1 MKKLVFSGAAILI
14 VAIFLSVY
22 LFITGRTNT
31 QVFYSEP
38 GIYCRNTGAKGLYSD
53 KESLLLDFIQ
63 KNFMGLRGE
72 FITNT
77 KDEKER
83 YTLSES
89 VGLLMN
95 YAVLTDRKDLFDLE
109 LSYLR
114 KNLFSSGGY
123 IKWRSGSDV
132 TCNASVDDLRIIGA
146 LLDAYQKWGTEN
158 FLNTALC
165 IQKAILENQV
175 KDGCLN
181 EVYDWKYN
189 TTRDITPLCYLDL
202 YQMKRLKYFDKRWE
216 EVLEKSTD
224 IISKGRINSSPFYYK
239 YYDYKGRKY
248 LHDEE
253 YEKTEGI
260 CLTYTIITSINLQ
273 ASGIPTADFLSWLKG
288 EMKKG
293 KLYAWY
299 NPNNLEPAFRMES
312 TAVYALASIYAK
324 ACGDDELSAKLIERM
339 LAFMVNDN
347 SEYHGGFGNKDT
359 RDFYSFDN
367 LTALIALAQN

>member
-1 MKKLVFSGAAILI
+1 MKKLFYLGAAILT
-14 VAIFLSVY
+14 VVLFLSVY
-22 LFITGRTNT
+22 LYISSRTKT

-38 GIYCRNTGAKGLYSD
+38 GIYCWNTSAKGLFSD
-53 KESLLLDFIQ
+53 KEKLLFDFIQ
-63 KNFMGLRGE
+63 RNFMGLRGE

-77 KDEKER
+77 KNEEGK

-89 VGLLMN
+89 VGFLMK

-109 LSYLR
+109 LSYL
-114 KNLFSSGGY
+114 KKDLLGSGGH

-146 LLDAYQKWGTEN
+146 LLDAYQKWGAEN
-158 FLNTALC
+158 YLNTAFG
-165 IQKAILENQV
+165 IQKNMLETQV

-189 TTRDITPLCYLDL
+189 ATRDITPLCYLDL
-202 YQMKRLKYFDKRWE
+202 YQMKRLKCLDKRWG

-224 IISKGRINSSPFYYK
+224 IIANGRMGSSPFYYK
-239 YYDYKGRKY
+239 YYDYKDRKY
-248 LHDEE
+248 LPDEE
-253 YEKTEGI
+253 YEKTKGI

-273 ASGIPTADFLSWLKG
+273 ASGIQTGDFLSWLNG

-299 NPNNLEPAFRMES
+299 NPNNLEPVSRMES

-324 ACGDDELSAKLIERM
+324 DCGDDELSANLIERM
-339 LAFMVNDN
+339 LAYMVNDN
-347 SEYHGGFGNKDT
+347 SRYHGGFGNKDT
-359 RDFYSFDN
+359 LDFYSFDN

>member
-1 MKKLVFSGAAILI
+1 MKKLILPGAAILT
-14 VAIFLSVY
+14 VALILSVY
-22 LFITGRTNT
+22 LFITGRTRT
-31 QVFYSEP
+31 QVFNSEP
-38 GIYCRNTGAKGLYSD
+38 GIYCRNSGAKGFYSD
-53 KESLLLDFIQ
+53 KESLLFDFIQ

-77 KDEKER
+77 KHEEGK

-109 LSYLR
+109 LSYLE
-114 KNLFSSGGY
+114 KDLLSIGGN

-146 LLDAYQKWGTEN
+146 LLDAYQKWGSES

-165 IQKAILENQV
+165 IQKTILETQV

-189 TTRDITPLCYLDL
+189 TTRYITPLCYLDL
-202 YQMKRLKYFDKRWE
+202 YQMKRLKYLDKRWE

-224 IISKGRINSSPFYYK
+224 IIANGRINASPFYYK
-239 YYDYKGRKY
+239 YYDYKDRKY
-248 LHDEE
+248 LPDEE

-260 CLTYTIITSINLQ
+260 CLTYTVITSINLQ
-273 ASGIPTADFLSWLKG
+273 LSGIYTGDFLSWLKG
-288 EMKKG
+288 EMEKG

-299 NPNNLEPAFRMES
+299 NPYNLKPVSEMES
-312 TAVYALASIYAK
+312 TAVYALASIYAR
-324 ACGDDELSAKLIERM
+324 ACGEDELSAKLIERM
-339 LAFMVNDN
+339 LAYMVNDN
-347 SEYHGGFGNKDT
+347 SEFHGGFGNKDT
-359 RDFYSFDN
+359 CDFYSFDN
-367 LTALIALAQN
+367 LTALIALAQK